1 MRITIDTQKDSHEEI
16 RKAIK
21 MLSAL
26 VGVQQEIG
34 ESSSR
39 NIFDDPSP
47 SPIGNLFDDTQSQQ
61 QSSPSSNVFGNL
73 FDSPATPTT
82 SEKKDDSGEDYSNA
96 PSVQEYF

>member
-39 NIFDDPSP
+39 NIFDDPAP
-47 SPIGNLFDDTQSQQ
+47 SPIGNLFDDPQPQQ

-73 FDSPATPTT
+73 FDAPTST
-82 SEKKDDSGEDYSNA
+82 SSEKKDDEDYSNS
-96 PSVQEYF
+96 PSVTEYF